1 VNRPATRKQSGSASR
16 AKRQSTAGWFGQPV
30 RPGGRRVAQAPES
43 TERAGERLVEVVVRV
58 VDEGNVD
65 AVETEPA
72 EALLERA
79 KRCIM

>member
-1 VNRPATRKQSGSASR
+1 M
-16 AKRQSTAGWFGQPV
+16 
-30 RPGGRRVAQAPES
+30 AQAPES